1 MQEFIEFATVN
12 WMMMAIWAAFLGLLI
27 YSEVAR
33 GGSSLS
39 PQQSTHLIN
48 SEAAVV
54 LDIRKQEEFERGHI
68 PNAINIPA
76 SQIKTRLSELDK
88 HKDKPVIVACNLGH
102 TAGPICGDLRKAGFK
117 SVHRLKGGIAEWQ
130 NNRFPLVKK

>member
-27 YSEVAR
+27 YSEVSR

-39 PQQSTHLIN
+39 PQQTTQLIN
-48 SEAAVV
+48 AEDAVV
-54 LDIRKQEEFERGHI
+54 LDIRKQEEFSRGHI

-76 SQIKTRLSELDK
+76 TSVKSRLSELQK
-88 HKDKPVIVACNLGH
+88 FKEKPIIVACNHGQ
-102 TAGPICGDLRKAGFK
+102 TAGPICSDLRKAGFQ
-117 SVHRLKGGIAEWQ
+117 SVHRLKGGITEWQ

>member
-12 WMMMAIWAAFLGLLI
+12 WTMMAMWAAFLGLLI

-33 GGSSLS
+33 GGSSLT
-39 PQQSTHLIN
+39 PQQSTNLIN
-48 SEAAVV
+48 SEEAVV
-54 LDIRKQEEFERGHI
+54 LDIRKQEEFDRGHI
-68 PNAINIPA
+68 PNAIHIPA
-76 SQIKTRLSELDK
+76 TSVKTRLKELEK
-88 HKDKPVIVACNLGH
+88 HIDKPIIVACHLGH

-117 SVHRLKGGIAEWQ
+117 AVHRLKGGITEWQ